1 MDNRGNARIARNTGI
16 AGMTTAKAGLR
27 RGLPVLA
34 LALMVTLPVGTAV
47 TVGVEGGPSVGV
59 AVNGWQ

>member
-1 MDNRGNARIARNTGI
+1 MENRGNTGI
-16 AGMTTAKAGLR
+16 AGNTGMTTTKAVMR

-34 LALMVTLPVGTAV
+34 LALMVALPVSAAV
-47 TVGVEGGPSVGV
+47 TMEVGGGPSVQV

>member
-1 MDNRGNARIARNTGI
+1 
-16 AGMTTAKAGLR
+16 MTTTKAVMR

-34 LALMVTLPVGTAV
+34 LALMVALPVSAAV
-47 TVGVEGGPSVGV
+47 TMEVGGGPSVQV

>member
-1 MDNRGNARIARNTGI
+1 
-16 AGMTTAKAGLR
+16 MTTARAGLR

-34 LALMVTLPVGTAV
+34 LALMVTLPVGAAV
-47 TVGVEGGPSVGV
+47 TVGVGGGPSAGV